1 MESLKKKFFAQQ
13 KSQELCYSFNNIV
26 SISAPVNVDTV
37 YSTNV
42 LNNRSSYLLIKSD
55 ELEEDKC
62 PQNYI
67 KISFLF
73 FIKIYSTYA
82 FRKNQKYPSFKN
94 ASNLDNKFQSVP
106 NPKKLETLFCGCVLK
121 KVKGGFILDLNGFI
135 CFMPYSLSEGSRF
148 APYEPQLSAIQLF
161 KSHGL
166 SLVSLFDK
174 EIFFNL
180 IASRN
185 TFLLKKAL
193 KFFIGYSFNS
203 RNFLI
208 RKKINLKVKNKTVR
222 LLGFSLKNESSFRL
236 KLIKETFTADVF
248 C

>member
-13 KSQELCYSFNNIV
+13 KSQELCYSSNNIV
-26 SISAPVNVDTV
+26 TISAPVNVDTV

-42 LNNRSSYLLIKSD
+42 INNGSSYLLIKSD
-55 ELEEDKC
+55 ELEKDKC
-62 PQNYI
+62 PENYI

-73 FIKIYSTYA
+73 FIKNYSTYA
-82 FRKNQKYPSFKN
+82 FRKNQKYPSLKN
-94 ASNLDNKFQSVP
+94 ISNLDNQLQSVP

-148 APYEPQLSAIQLF
+148 APYEPKLNTVQVF
-161 KSHGL
+161 KAHGL

-180 IASRN
+180 IVSRN
-185 TFLLKKAL
+185 IFLLKKAL
-193 KFFIGYSFNS
+193 KFFIRYSFNS

-222 LLGFSLKNESSFRL
+222 LLGFSLKNHTSFRL
-236 KLIKETFTADVF
+236 KLIKETFITDVF
-248 C
+248 Y